1 MESETRGEKRNIT
14 SLEAWM
20 KKKGAPAL
28 KHTLDIF
35 HEIKDKG
42 VKIFLISSRRE
53 TLRSHTVDN
62 LIEVGYHGW
71 SGLSLRYKN
80 SSLIFSLPLS

>member
-1 MESETRGEKRNIT
+1 MFLESEIRGERRNVT

-20 KKKGAPAL
+20 KTKKAPAL
-28 KHTLDIF
+28 KPTLNLF

-42 VKIFLISSRRE
+42 LKIFLISSRRE

-80 SSLIFSLPLS
+80 FLPEK